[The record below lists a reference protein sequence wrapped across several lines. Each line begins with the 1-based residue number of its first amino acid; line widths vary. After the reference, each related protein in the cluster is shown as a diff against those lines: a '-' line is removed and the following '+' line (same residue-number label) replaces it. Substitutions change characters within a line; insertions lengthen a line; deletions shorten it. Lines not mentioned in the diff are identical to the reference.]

1 MKLKLILSACLAVAT
16 LAPVAASAQNHERV
30 VRERTVV
37 RHSERHDERRPG
49 VRNHNRRVCKMEWRH
64 HRKVRICRTSRW

>member
-16 LAPVAASAQNHERV
+16 LAPVAASAQSHERV

-37 RHSERHDERRPG
+37 RHSEQRRG
-49 VRNHNRRVCKMEWRH
+49 WNHHPRRVCKWEWRH

>member
-16 LAPVAASAQNHERV
+16 LAPVAATAQSHERV

-37 RHSERHDERRPG
+37 RHSVRHNERGPG
-49 VRNHNRRVCKMEWRH
+49 WRNHNRRVCKMEWRN
-64 HRKVRICRTSRW
+64 HRKVRICRTTRW

>member
-16 LAPVAASAQNHERV
+16 LAPVAATAQTHERV

-37 RHSERHDERRPG
+37 RHTERHDNRRPG
-49 VRNHNRRVCKMEWRH
+49 WNHHNRRVCKWQWRH
-64 HRKVRICRTSRW
+64 HRKVRICRTTRW